1 MKTHY
6 LLAAL
11 FLLTLSTPAFSQQ
24 NFVLQDDT
32 NEPCRMFKMRVL
44 IPVNTVGKREVNV
57 AASAESVDRKMVW
70 NPCPRISTNV
80 AKVHVEPSLQNGNN
94 YVLFEFDKLERR
106 LEFLRPK
113 SGAPA
118 FWVKPR
124 SQP

>member
-44 IPVNTVGKREVNV
+44 IPVNTVGKREVNIG
-57 AASAESVDRKMVW
+57 A
-70 NPCPRISTNV
+70 
-80 AKVHVEPSLQNGNN
+80 SLQNGNN